1 LVVESF
7 SDRPVI
13 HERLEFR
20 HAVGATV
27 SARKKSVEID
37 RLLCVSPTFP
47 DHACKGPAS
56 SLLAHLLEFLE
67 KIEKLGER
75 NFPSSSRRSDCRD
88 VATIEPSFKRRLADA
103 EESGRVG
110 RTNCRTGKT
119 LEKLERG
126 HDLLPQLRRGVPSR
140 APKSQDARQEFW
152 CLELVCRHA
161 SKSSMNLNYM
171 AIILNFIS

>member
-37 RLLCVSPTFP
+37 RLLCVSPAFP

-56 SLLAHLLEFLE
+56 SLLTHLLEFLE

-75 NFPSSSRRSDCRD
+75 NFPSSSRRSDRRD
-88 VATIEPSFKRRLADA
+88 VAAVEPSLKGWLANA
-103 EESGRVG
+103 EESGCVG
-110 RTNCRTGKT
+110 RANCRTDDA
-119 LEKLERG
+119 LEKLEHG
-126 HDLLPQLRRGVPSR
+126 QDLLPKVRRGVPSG
-140 APKSQDARQEFW
+140 AP
-152 CLELVCRHA
+152 
-161 SKSSMNLNYM
+161 
-171 AIILNFIS
+171 